1 MEMYSLLPLE
11 VGDLKAI
18 SLGWDWAMWG
28 WFQGA
33 SFPWPLLHTDS
44 PNHFCKIPFGV
55 FTCSNYCH
63 RDIMGCYYL
72 TWLAAVLVSL
82 DSATQDQ
89 FLLLEF
95 LAFHKA
101 QPSRDI
107 LRINFAVLVETVY
120 VALLPDNVLNDSGL
134 FPKTQLK
141 TLLSQISFWVRMDL
155 FDALSF
161 WLYISCC
168 KCVLITSF
176 RVINLHRE
184 RMLQWVQGE
193 CLIKGF
199 MPVSGTCVL

>member
-1 MEMYSLLPLE
+1 
-11 VGDLKAI
+11 
-18 SLGWDWAMWG
+18 
-28 WFQGA
+28 
-33 SFPWPLLHTDS
+33 
-44 PNHFCKIPFGV
+44 
-55 FTCSNYCH
+55 
-63 RDIMGCYYL
+63 MGCHYL

-141 TLLSQISFWVRMDL
+141 TLLSQISSGSTWTYLMHSIFDSIFPVVNVSSSPL
-155 FDALSF
+155 F
-161 WLYISCC
+161 
-168 KCVLITSF
+168 
-176 RVINLHRE
+176 E
-184 RMLQWVQGE
+184 
-193 CLIKGF
+193 
-199 MPVSGTCVL
+199 